1 MWWLRI
7 IECTNTSAAC
17 KVTILYVS
25 GCDSQCKY
33 RSIKVVEYSTDLMRS
48 RITSVE
54 CSQGVLCNCP

>member
-54 CSQGVLCNCP
+54 YSYK